1 MNPTEVSEVKHES
14 SVSLCASAN
23 QLPSDSLQADT
34 SSHEELLNGLVEDIQ
49 EATVIACFG
58 DFRELRVGEDGTR
71 TPLGYSI
78 TVKESGGRTLAI
90 TLYQGVT
97 EVWRTPLTTR
107 VILVLGTVSL
117 CTRGSPTCRVE
128 GGGKRT
134 RKLQGA
140 GAPVSCTSR
149 QRDLSREM

>member
-1 MNPTEVSEVKHES
+1 MQTD
-14 SVSLCASAN
+14 LC
-23 QLPSDSLQADT
+23 
-34 SSHEELLNGLVEDIQ
+34 EDIQ

-107 VILVLGTVSL
+107 VILVLVTVSL
-117 CTRGSPTCRVE
+117 CTRGSQTFRV
-128 GGGKRT
+128 GGGGTEDEGVVRGRRT
-134 RKLQGA
+134 SVVYVKTTRSVERDAEIFANYGNEFLFA
-140 GAPVSCTSR
+140 GGCVCHLCR
-149 QRDLSREM
+149 LDGK